1 MTAIVLDLP
10 APISVNRSRRIDW
23 ATYPKVKEWQRQ
35 ADNFFLVQK
44 RNLPPPITGK
54 YEITLTLKD
63 GSKLDADNAVK
74 LLIDTVRRFKLVTDD
89 SPEFMRRVVI
99 EFGEVKEGCRV
110 TVKPMED

>member
-1 MTAIVLDLP
+1 MTAIVVDLP

-23 ATYPKVKEWQRQ
+23 STYPKVKEWQRQ
-35 ADNFFLVQK
+35 ADNLFLVQK
-44 RNLPPPITGK
+44 RGLPPPIAGK

-63 GSKLDADNAVK
+63 GSKIDADNTVK
-74 LLIDTVRRFKLVTDD
+74 LLIDTVRRFRLVTDD